1 MGISFGS
8 INTGLPKDIVQQIMN
23 AERIPV
29 KRMED
34 RKGKVVEKKGLVD
47 ELIGRMEAIRGHL
60 ARNPNA
66 RALREL
72 KVNTKDD
79 IIGVTADKSIAEPG
93 TYQFE
98 VLQLA
103 QKSSAMTSGF
113 ADKDKSY
120 VGVGFIQYYL
130 PSGEK
135 RELYVDQENASLTSI
150 AALINKDSDNG
161 LRANVINDGS
171 GSDTPWR
178 LILSLENTGDDNA
191 AHFPYFYFVDGEQD
205 LYLEFERKAHD
216 AKVKLDGFEIE
227 LEGNNAS
234 ELIPGVAIDLKKAA
248 PGDEFAINISEDTDA
263 VAVKVSEIIG
273 SLNNVLQFIK
283 EQNAMDET
291 TDTTRTLG
299 GDIVLQTLES
309 RIRGLIFRDIQTS
322 KGPKKMSD
330 LGVTFQ
336 RDGLLELDE
345 TKFAA
350 SLKTDYTAVSEVLTG
365 QFTENGKTKGFIDHM
380 SDLTDTTLRF
390 PDGLLASR
398 KRSLTTNIDQI
409 DRRINQ
415 RERLL
420 EQKEQG
426 LKNKFAALE
435 GTIARIQGQGA
446 GVAALGAAAPSV
458 QQLG

>member
-1 MGISFGS
+1 
-8 INTGLPKDIVQQIMN
+8 MN

-29 KRMED
+29 QRMEQ
-34 RKGKVVEKKGLVD
+34 RKGNVAEKRALVD
-47 ELIGRMEAIRGHL
+47 ELIGRVESIRGHL
-60 ARNPNA
+60 ARNTNA

-72 KVNTKDD
+72 KVETNED
-79 IIGVTADKSIAEPG
+79 IVGVSADKSIAEPA

-130 PSGEK
+130 PDGEK
-135 RELYVDQENASLTSI
+135 RELYVDQDNSSLSAI
-150 AALINKDSDNG
+150 SALINRDSSNG

-171 GSDTPWR
+171 GSETPWR
-178 LILSLENTGDDNA
+178 LILSLENTGDENA

-227 LEGNNAS
+227 LPENNAS
-234 ELIPGVAIDLKKAA
+234 ALIPGVSIDLKRAA
-248 PGDEFAINISEDTDA
+248 PGDEFTINISEDTDA

-273 SLNNVLQFIK
+273 SLNSVLQFIK
-283 EQNAMDET
+283 EQNTMDET
-291 TDTTRTLG
+291 TDTSRTLG
-299 GDIVLQTLES
+299 GDSALQTLES
-309 RIRGLIFRDIQTS
+309 RIRAAIFRDIDTS
-322 KGPKKMSD
+322 DGPKKMSD
-330 LGVTFQ
+330 LGVMFK

-350 SLKTDYTAVSEVLTG
+350 ALKSNYTAISEVLTG
-365 QFTENGKTKGFIDHM
+365 RFTESGKSKGFVDHM
-380 SDLTDTTLRF
+380 TELTDTTLRF

-398 KRSLTTNIDQI
+398 RRSLTTNIDQV
-409 DRRINQ
+409 DRRIEQ
-415 RERLL
+415 RERML

-426 LKNKFAALE
+426 LKNKFSRLE

-446 GVAALGAAAPSV
+446 GVAALGAAAPQV